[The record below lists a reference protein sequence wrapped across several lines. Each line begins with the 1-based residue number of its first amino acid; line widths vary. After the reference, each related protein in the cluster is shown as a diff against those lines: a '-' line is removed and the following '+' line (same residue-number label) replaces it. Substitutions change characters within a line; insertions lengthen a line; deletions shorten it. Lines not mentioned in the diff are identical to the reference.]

1 MLLHFL
7 PKVLEA
13 SDQAV
18 VQGFQLLRC
27 PLLVDANS
35 VCQEGDLEGGE
46 EYLSV
51 LEGCCHG
58 YRGNDK
64 QRIYLQG
71 DEAFKFLNALT
82 VLWVRLDVGVC
93 EESLQRMEPE

>member
-1 MLLHFL
+1 M
-7 PKVLEA
+7 
-13 SDQAV
+13 
-18 VQGFQLLRC
+18 
-27 PLLVDANS
+27 DANS

-51 LEGCCHG
+51 LEGCYHG

-64 QRIYLQG
+64 RRIYLQG

-82 VLWVRLDVGVC
+82 VLWVCLDVGVC